1 MISSFREFSRSK
13 WAVALFVLI
22 MISFVIVGARMDV
35 FSNLGP
41 KHVIDAGE
49 RTMDE
54 ATFRSSMDRV
64 RANLQEQAG
73 RPVTIE
79 DMVAENI
86 HTRFLESQTQQL
98 GFLNWAWKA
107 GVRPGQA
114 LIIKQIR
121 QIPAFF
127 NSVTGQFDQ
136 EQYQQALAQQNVT
149 AAQLEQDLRDQYVIE
164 HFGAAVF
171 AGARVPRV
179 YGALLAGQAFESRDG
194 RWFEV
199 TQAMAGTAPQPT
211 DAQLTA
217 FINENAARLRSPE
230 LRIASVVLFT
240 PDEAARTAPISEQ
253 RIQERFEFKKATLG
267 QPERRTFVTLTAPNR
282 EIAARIA
289 AALRAGQT
297 PENVG
302 RANSLQPATFT
313 DQPRS
318 AVGDQA
324 VAAAVFGLQ
333 NNQVSD
339 PIQAGVGFAVAK
351 VTGIQP
357 GQEATLDNARQGLIQ
372 ELREEDAKG
381 ATYGKVEAYEKARS
395 EGRNLAD
402 AARQVGAR
410 IVQLPPFTQ
419 DGKLPN
425 GQALNAP
432 PQIFETAWGLSK
444 GGESDVVDAGQGQY
458 FAVRVDDVR
467 PAALPTLNEVRAPLT
482 TEWLRRENLKR
493 ITARANELAGRV
505 RAGEDIAAVA
515 RSANATLTVRTGVV
529 RNPET
534 TQALGQGLIQGLFG
548 QGKGQVF
555 VQPASETAVAV
566 GRVDEVRAASPAI
579 AGPLAEQVR
588 PRITSELVQAM
599 VEGSLTA
606 GAASSKAKNDPAAA
620 RRALGLSDQ
629 ATPTSPA
636 TTPAAK

>member
-1 MISSFREFSRSK
+1 MISSFRDFSRSK
-13 WAVALFVLI
+13 WAIGLFVLI

-41 KHVIDAGE
+41 KHVIDAGD

-179 YGALLAGQAFESRDG
+179 YGALLAGQAFETRDG

-199 TQAMAGTAPQPT
+199 TQAMAGAAPNPT

-282 EIAARIA
+282 EIATRIA

-313 DQPRS
+313 DQPRA

-381 ATYGKVEAYEKARS
+381 ATYAKVEAYEKARS

-432 PQIFETAWGLSK
+432 PQIFETAWDLGK

-467 PAALPTLNEVRAPLT
+467 PAALPSLNEVRAPLT

-493 ITARANELAGRV
+493 ITAKANELAGRV

-515 RSANATLTVRTGVV
+515 RSANAPLTTRTGVV

-534 TQALGQGLIQGLFG
+534 TQALGQGLLQGLFG

-566 GRVDEVRAASPAI
+566 GRVDDVRAASPAI

-588 PRITSELVQAM
+588 PRLTSELVQSM
-599 VEGSLTA
+599 VESSLTA
-606 GAASSKAKNDPAAA
+606 GAARSKAKNDPAAA

-629 ATPTSPA
+629 ATPAAPA